1 MGENGNISIW
11 MILARLGGL
20 LVLLPATVLAE
31 ESSVGALEKVEAP
44 GLIAAAPT
52 ERAPSSTATDRLPLT
67 RAAAQQRIEAM
78 TPVGWLASYGDV
90 VVGRDAE
97 RAPAPTR

>member
-1 MGENGNISIW
+1 MGENGNISIR
-11 MILARLGGL
+11 MIMARLGAL
-20 LVLLPATVLAE
+20 LVLLPATALAE
-31 ESSVGALEKVEAP
+31 DSSVVALDPIEAP
-44 GLIAAAPT
+44 GLIAEAPA
-52 ERAPSSTATDRLPLT
+52 ERAPSSTVTDRLPLT